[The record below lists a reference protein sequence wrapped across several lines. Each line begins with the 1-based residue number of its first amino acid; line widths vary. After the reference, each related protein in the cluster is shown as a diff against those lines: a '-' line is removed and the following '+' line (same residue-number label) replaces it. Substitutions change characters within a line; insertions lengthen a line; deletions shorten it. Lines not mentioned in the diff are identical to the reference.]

1 VGKLRP
7 KQSPRDYFVSTS
19 FDRPL
24 SERDAAEYIGIS
36 IHTLRKWRKAGK
48 GPTHFS
54 LSRVIRYSISD
65 LQAFV
70 AANQNTASSGGQ
82 Q

>member
-1 VGKLRP
+1 
-7 KQSPRDYFVSTS
+7 VSTS
-19 FDRPL
+19 FERPL
-24 SERDAAEYIGIS
+24 SERDAADYIGIS

-48 GPTHFS
+48 GPTHFAV
-54 LSRVIRYSISD
+54 SRVIRYAVSD

-70 AANQNTASSGGQ
+70 AANQNTAIRGGQ